1 MFPAA
6 ALGELLVVG
15 AVPAAA
21 LVAIVAAILARRHR
35 RPARALMG
43 LAVVVLVGM
52 IVAGRRLSAPFDD
65 VRERQLARFAPLA
78 VGWTAAEV
86 EAVLGEPDL
95 RCPGHGAYPHR
106 VMGTPELLARLFAAT
121 DQRWIYFLPGATTD
135 HDSADHDS
143 ADHDA
148 CQPRFGDGVVA
159 LDAEGRV
166 IWFIELTD
174 ETFLT
179 F

>member
-35 RPARALMG
+35 RPARVLMG
-43 LAVVVLVGM
+43 MAAVVLVGM
-52 IVAGRRLSAPFDD
+52 LVAGRRLSAPFDD

-78 VGWTAAEV
+78 VGRTAAEV
-86 EAVLGEPDL
+86 EAVLGAPDL
-95 RCPGHGAYPHR
+95 RCPGHGAHSHR
-106 VMGTPELLARLFAAT
+106 VRGTPELLARLLAAT
-121 DQRWIYFLPGATTD
+121 AERWIYFLPGAATD
-135 HDSADHDS
+135 QDS

-148 CQPRFGDGVVA
+148 CEPRYGDGVVA
-159 LDAEGRV
+159 LDAGGRV
-166 IWFIELTD
+166 IWYLELTD
-174 ETFLT
+174 ETFLN